1 MSNKDGVCMKAEWQN
16 YSIFKPKHTTF
27 LTLREISSK
36 LFPVCWQFMK
46 RNGFFSFRYSFKK
59 ESTSFLCILA
69 TFLSRKFGRL
79 FLLDKRLKTSSNFL
93 KLLMQKFFFC
103 GCMRA
108 KPVKRALTSYMF
120 TCAFNSFATPYTVRG
135 MGTSFRRNDHSVAL
149 STIDQ

>member
-79 FLLDKRLKTSSNFL
+79 FLLDKRLKTSSHFL

-103 GCMRA
+103 GKASPHLIYVYLCIQLIRH
-108 KPVKRALTSYMF
+108 SIY
-120 TCAFNSFATPYTVRG
+120 CE
-135 MGTSFRRNDHSVAL
+135 RNGYKL
-149 STIDQ
+149 STKRSFGCLEYHRPIKS